1 MKLIGVLLA
10 TLMAPTVRGD
20 AFADMLGS
28 GGGGAGLAAAPLV
41 PVGLPAALGASGGVT
56 AATLTAFFEANNP
69 SKVAGVPK
77 LMAVYV
83 DAGHTD
89 ELISKLKAKYGEAAV
104 ASLAG
109 SSPTV
114 GAVTAAAAAATA
126 PGLLSSLSKG
136 VAAIASPFGAMGAT
150 AIAASSPP
158 LSPPTAIGAATAA
171 LTAGAD
177 SPDTAALNT
186 LVERLV
192 VAAEAILA
200 RMPPVAAASSATG
213 DAPAG
218 AVGAGAAGAITP
230 FMPSLRGGAALGAPP
245 AAMAVQ
251 AAAGAP
257 ASFSSL
263 TQALQETPG
272 VQRMEALIE
281 GNVQA
286 HTGGAALLS
295 SPFGAAAPAAAA
307 ATPAFPF

>member
-1 MKLIGVLLA
+1 M
-10 TLMAPTVRGD
+10 
-20 AFADMLGS
+20 
-28 GGGGAGLAAAPLV
+28 AAAPLV

-56 AATLTAFFEANNP
+56 AATLTEFFEANNP

-114 GAVTAAAAAATA
+114 GAVTAAAATA

-150 AIAASSPP
+150 AIAASSLP

-177 SPDTAALNT
+177 SPDAAALNT

-286 HTGGAALLS
+286 HTGGAALMS

>member
-41 PVGLPAALGASGGVT
+41 PVGPPAALVT

-114 GAVTAAAAAATA
+114 GAVTAAAATA

-177 SPDTAALNT
+177 SPDAAALNT

>member
-1 MKLIGVLLA
+1 M
-10 TLMAPTVRGD
+10 
-20 AFADMLGS
+20 
-28 GGGGAGLAAAPLV
+28 AAAPLV

-56 AATLTAFFEANNP
+56 AATLTEFFEANNP

-89 ELISKLKAKYGEAAV
+89 ELINKLKAKYGEAAV

-150 AIAASSPP
+150 AIAASSLP

-177 SPDTAALNT
+177 SPDAAALNT

-286 HTGGAALLS
+286 HTGGAALMS